1 MITHD
6 WPVKKAK
13 VNLPVRLKGNLKCI
27 SGNLLSPVRAQ
38 NKAFGAA
45 SQMLLSRVRLQY
57 VCSAGKVFGSK
68 CSLKTLLY
76 VWLPLLYNHYVLV
89 VAAQLCFSQK
99 ISHFFI
105 WKLQKLKT
113 WHPLLVRLRYLQY
126 IVHVLSWPG
135 RKSGFSLHI
144 LINCQML
151 RRYLYILLSPISTV
165 DACIFVVT
173 GRKF

>member
-1 MITHD
+1 MTTHD

-89 VAAQLCFSQK
+89 VAAQLCFPKKSA
-99 ISHFFI
+99 F
-105 WKLQKLKT
+105 LYLKT
-113 WHPLLVRLRYLQY
+113 TKAENFTPPFGQVEILT
-126 IVHVLSWPG
+126 VH
-135 RKSGFSLHI
+135 
-144 LINCQML
+144 C
-151 RRYLYILLSPISTV
+151 T
-165 DACIFVVT
+165 CIIMAWL
-173 GRKF
+173 

>member
-1 MITHD
+1 MTTLHHD
-6 WPVKKAK
+6 WPVKKAM

-57 VCSAGKVFGSK
+57 GCSVGKVFESK

-89 VAAQLCFSQK
+89 VAAQLCFPKKSA
-99 ISHFFI
+99 ISLSENYKT
-105 WKLQKLKT
+105 WKLDTPFWSGWDTYSTLYMYY
-113 WHPLLVRLRYLQY
+113 HGLV
-126 IVHVLSWPG
+126 IKV
-135 RKSGFSLHI
+135 GFH
-144 LINCQML
+144 C
-151 RRYLYILLSPISTV
+151 T
-165 DACIFVVT
+165 F
-173 GRKF
+173 